1 MKRKKHKGAGG
12 VPKLDPQQQA
22 MLEEASEAAQAML
35 CPVALIKAL
44 GERSQGMAAAAESS
58 SRLAELAVKLHPTA
72 APAFA
77 PLLGELS
84 AVLARHRDEL
94 MALIPRLE
102 PLADHDAKHGHL
114 EPDAALFMQVVT
126 ALFGE
131 QEGAD
136 APDAADVA
144 DEG

>member
-1 MKRKKHKGAGG
+1 MKRKKHKRAGG
-12 VPKLDPQQQA
+12 VPTLDPQQQA
-22 MLEEASEAAQAML
+22 MLEEANEAAQAML

-44 GERSQGMAAAAESS
+44 GERTQSIAAAAEASG
-58 SRLAELAVKLHPTA
+58 RLADLAVKLHPTA

-77 PLLGELS
+77 PLLGDLS
-84 AVLARHRDEL
+84 ALLARHRDEL

-102 PLADHDAKHGHL
+102 PLTDHDATHDHL
-114 EPDAALFMQVVT
+114 EPDEGLFMQVVT

-131 QEGAD
+131 QEGTD
-136 APDAADVA
+136 APDAAEVA

>member
-1 MKRKKHKGAGG
+1 MKRKKHKRAGG

-22 MLEEASEAAQAML
+22 MLEEANEAAQAML

-44 GERSQGMAAAAESS
+44 GERSSGMAAAAESS
-58 SRLAELAVKLHPTA
+58 GRLADLAVKLHPAA

-84 AVLARHRDEL
+84 AMLTRHRDEL
-94 MALIPRLE
+94 MALIPKFE
-102 PLADHDAKHGHL
+102 PLTDHDAKHEHL
-114 EPDAALFMQVVT
+114 VPDEALFMSVVT

-131 QEGAD
+131 QEAG
-136 APDAADVA
+136 AADDDA